1 MMQADINSNSS
12 KEKQHTLELLDVSV
26 HYGRAIAIAG
36 ISFEIHK
43 GESVAIIG
51 PNGTGKTTLMKAISG
66 IVDLERGR
74 IFFNNR
80 LLRESSKSE
89 FRKIKMNNSLK
100 PHQIVQQGII
110 HCPERRH
117 LFPESTVEQNLM
129 LGAYTIQ
136 DSERK
141 AQLLDDVLNLFP
153 ILKERLYDE
162 ASKFSGGQQQMI
174 AIGRALMGDPKILLL
189 DEPSLGLAPL
199 VKNNILDVLK
209 TMKKRKEDMSILMVE
224 QDITMAFN
232 ICERGYVMENGRI
245 KIKGSKE
252 EILNNPEVREAFL
265 GL

>member
-1 MMQADINSNSS
+1 MLYNNVDSNSS
-12 KEKQHTLELLDVSV
+12 NVKDHTLELQDVSV

-36 ISFEIHK
+36 ITLKILK
-43 GESVAIIG
+43 GESVGIIG
-51 PNGTGKTTLMKAISG
+51 PNGTGKTTLMNAISG
-66 IVDLERGR
+66 LVELERGK
-74 IFFNNR
+74 IYFNNKII
-80 LLRESSKSE
+80 RESSKSD
-89 FRKIKMNNSLK
+89 FRKIKLNNSMK

-129 LGAYTIQ
+129 LGAYTIK
-136 DSERK
+136 DEGKK
-141 AQLLDDVLNLFP
+141 AKLLEDVLNLFP
-153 ILKERLYDE
+153 VLQERLFDE

-174 AIGRALMGDPKILLL
+174 AIGRALMGDPKLLLL

-199 VKNNILDVLK
+199 IKNNILDAINA
-209 TMKKRKEDMSILMVE
+209 MKKRKKDMSILMVE

-245 KIKGSKE
+245 KLAGSKE
-252 EILNNPEVREAFL
+252 EILNNPYVREAFL